1 MTNTTCALALTLMF
15 AASGLRAGEISTI
28 AGTLKP
34 GFSGDGGA
42 AKAAQLDAPRS
53 LALHPASGDLYIADY
68 SNNRVRRVTPAGG
81 ISTVAG
87 NGEIGLVMEGPPLAT
102 PFIALYG
109 VSWAPKIEGGRL
121 LIANSDGLHAIEA
134 GGGSGPLRAVVAD
147 RAVPVA
153 DATSGTLYVSDF
165 YRIVRREA
173 SGEFTTIAGSD
184 DAEFGDTGD
193 GGPAVQARMTAAASL
208 AVDRLG
214 RIWFADEARHRVR
227 RFLPGGNMEGVA
239 GTGTAGFGGDGGPGA
254 SAPLNGPRGLA
265 VDVAGNL
272 YIADAYNLRV
282 RRVRASDG
290 TIETFA
296 GTGKEETAGDGG
308 DALNASFVSLS
319 HLAVSCTGLFVSDGV
334 AQVRMI
340 RLTDP
345 LLALLPIKDVESG
358 AAFIRPGKTFTIE
371 GCNLAESAVRAEPDR
386 PLPVKLNGVEVLVN
400 GVPAGLVAVSATV
413 LEVQLPAGTAAGSV
427 TVRVNLGSK
436 TVGEL
441 PAEIK

>member
-1 MTNTTCALALTLMF
+1 MTNTTCALALTLTF
-15 AASGLRAGEISTI
+15 AALGLRAGEISTI
-28 AGTLKP
+28 AGTGTP

-53 LALHPASGDLYIADY
+53 IALHPATGDLYITDY
-68 SNNRVRRVTPAGG
+68 SNNRIRRLTPDG
-81 ISTVAG
+81 IVSTVAG
-87 NGEIGLVMEGPPLAT
+87 NGEIGLVQEGSSLAT

-121 LIANSDGLHAIEA
+121 LIASGDGLHEIEA
-134 GGGSGPLRAVVAD
+134 GGGALRVVVAD

-184 DAEFGDTGD
+184 GAEFGDTGD
-193 GGPAVQARMTAAASL
+193 GGPAAQARMTAASSL

-214 RIWFADEARHRVR
+214 RIWLADVATHRVR
-227 RFLPGGNMEGVA
+227 RFLPGGNMESVA

-254 SAPLNGPRGLA
+254 RAALNEPRGIA

-272 YIADAYNLRV
+272 YIADGYNLRV

-290 TIETFA
+290 VIETFA

-308 DALNASFVSLS
+308 DALNASFASLS
-319 HLAVSCTGLFVSDGV
+319 HVAVSCTGVFVSDGW
-334 AQVRMI
+334 AQIRMI

-345 LLALLPIKDVESG
+345 LLALRPIADMETG
-358 AAFIRPGKTFTIE
+358 AAFIRPAKTFTIE
-371 GCNLAESAVRAEPDR
+371 GCHLAESSARAEPDR
-386 PLPVKLNGVEVLVN
+386 PLPVKLGGAEVLVN
-400 GVPAGLVAVSATV
+400 GVPTGLVSVGSTR
-413 LEVQLPAGTAAGSV
+413 LEVQLPVGTAAGLA
-427 TVRVNLGSK
+427 TVRVNVGSK
-436 TVGEL
+436 TAGEVA
-441 PAEIK
+441 AEIR